1 MLEEK
6 NKILDP
12 LEIIKRSYTNI
23 LDHFKSYLVLC
34 YVILLPTFI
43 YQYISPLKIDPKTTQ
58 FIEVLPRLIFTL
70 LILIIL
76 GIFLNRLFMLGKEHL
91 FKLTTKSLLEIFSKY
106 LLYTIALSIVLLL
119 ALLSIGLLIALILTV
134 INSSIGAKTLGSEI
148 ISSLVWVLMALFLS
162 LVVFRTLPTFTSI
175 ANGNHLIP
183 MKSAYYY
190 TRNNNKNLV
199 IIALACFLPMTMISA
214 LLAYMVSNTGVASN
228 TINSIIAFIL
238 LPISILPYA
247 LQLSAGVEI
256 YKELV
261 PIEHNS
267 PKQTLDVKV

>member
-76 GIFLNRLFMLGKEHL
+76 GIFLNRLFML
-91 FKLTTKSLLEIFSKY
+91 
-106 LLYTIALSIVLLL
+106 YTIALSIVLLF

-148 ISSLVWVLMALFLS
+148 ISSVVWVLMALFLS

-214 LLAYMVSNTGVASN
+214 LLAYMVSNTGVESN

>member
-6 NKILDP
+6 NKILSP
-12 LEIIKRSYTNI
+12 LEIVKRSYANI
-23 LDHFKSYLVLC
+23 LDRFKSYLVLC

-76 GIFLNRLFMLGKEHL
+76 GIFLNRLFMLGKNQL
-91 FKLTTKSLLEIFSKY
+91 FRLTPKSLLEIFSKY

-134 INSSIGAKTLGSEI
+134 INSSIGANALGSEI
-148 ISSLVWVLMALFLS
+148 ISSAVWVSMALFLS

-175 ANGNHLIP
+175 AIGNHIIP

-199 IIALACFLPMTMISA
+199 IIALTCFLPMTMISA
-214 LLAYMVSNTGVASN
+214 LLAFMVSNIGVESN

-256 YKELV
+256 YKEFV
-261 PIEHNS
+261 PLEHNS
-267 PKQTLDVKV
+267 SKQTLDVKV